1 MRDKYL
7 RLLDKYQRMVI
18 KELEEEPRYFNELCR
33 NLDGKASRR
42 SVAKA
47 LVKLEDAKTVVSG
60 LKFSMFDHTGFGLCR
75 WVREFKL
82 KGRRYSKKEGC
93 C

>member
-1 MRDKYL
+1 MRDKHL
-7 RLLDKYQRMVI
+7 RMVI
-18 KELEEEPRYFNELCR
+18 EELEKEPRYFNELCR

-42 SVAKA
+42 AIAKA
-47 LVKLEDAKTVVSG
+47 LAVLKEKKTVVSE